1 MGTILSPF
9 CYTLTLGVASA
20 QILPQNPSRKGLIF
34 FNPSANT
41 VSICPA
47 VNATGANQAAVL
59 NGAGS
64 FWVLSGGG
72 MLGLPQPGWPDSV
85 SIGSAFNGI
94 ASGASTPFTV
104 WEF

>member
-1 MGTILSPF
+1 MTTAATPFGYALTVGT
-9 CYTLTLGVASA
+9 ASA

-47 VNATGANQAAVL
+47 VTPGGAALAAIV

-64 FWVLSGGG
+64 LSILPSG
-72 MLGLPQPGWPDSV
+72 MLALPQPGWPD
-85 SIGSAFNGI
+85 IGLGSAWNGI
-94 ASGASTPFTV
+94 ASGAGTPFSV

>member
-1 MGTILSPF
+1 MTTLATPF
-9 CYTLTLGVASA
+9 GYALTLGTSSV
-20 QILPQNPSRKGLIF
+20 QILPANPSRKGLMF

-47 VNATGANQAAVL
+47 LTPGGAQLAAVV

-64 FWVLSGGG
+64 MTVFSGG
-72 MLGLPQPGWPDSV
+72 LLVLPQPGWSD
-85 SIGSAFNGI
+85 IGLGAAFNAI
-94 ASGASTPFTV
+94 ASGAATPFTV

>member
-1 MGTILSPF
+1 MTTLITPF
-9 CYTLTLGVASA
+9 AYALTVGVASA

-41 VSICPA
+41 VAICPA
-47 VNATGANQAAVL
+47 LTSAGAALAAVL

-64 FWVLSGGG
+64 ISILPSG
-72 MLGLPQPGWPDSV
+72 MLPIPQPGWPENAGLGAAWNAV
-85 SIGSAFNGI
+85 
-94 ASGASTPFTV
+94 ASGAGTPFSV